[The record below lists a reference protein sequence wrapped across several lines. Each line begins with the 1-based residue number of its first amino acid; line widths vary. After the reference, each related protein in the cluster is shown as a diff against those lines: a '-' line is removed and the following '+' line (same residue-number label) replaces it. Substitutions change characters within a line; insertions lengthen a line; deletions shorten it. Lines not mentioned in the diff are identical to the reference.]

1 MRVALS
7 ALVPLAVVAGCS
19 SGGRHVQ
26 EACGSKQLG
35 VFAVTQGGGGATIGS
50 LQLRND
56 GSADCWLRGH
66 AELSILD
73 GRRRPLAI
81 RVLPPKRATM
91 RLRPHDAAEVIF
103 QWHNWC
109 RVTAPAA
116 LKLVLPEGGGT
127 IETKAD
133 IGRPR
138 CDEPKAASTLVVSTF
153 GVAT

>member
-1 MRVALS
+1 MRVAL
-7 ALVPLAVVAGCS
+7 ALLPLAVVAGCS

-26 EACGSKQLG
+26 DACASKQLG
-35 VFAVTQGGGGATIGS
+35 VFAVTQGGGGATIGD
-50 LQLRND
+50 LRLRNN
-56 GSADCWLRGH
+56 GSADCWLRGR
-66 AELSILD
+66 AALAILD
-73 GRRRPLAI
+73 GGGRPLAI

-91 RLRPHDAAEVIF
+91 RLRPHSAAEVMF

-109 RVTAPAA
+109 KLTAPAA

-127 IETKAD
+127 IQTKAD

-153 GVAT
+153 GAAT